1 MEPNLDN
8 IFIYCLSLFLT
19 LLLLFLAHQIHKIWR
34 MKSRMEHYLGDL
46 RALNEKVLAGTE
58 PVVVK
63 TTNVHQDSQSTTRTC
78 EHCKN
83 RVTFITQD
91 GDDLMVYE
99 CKLNDRSIALE
110 DTCEQYVRDLHISRI

>member
-1 MEPNLDN
+1 MEPDTHN
-8 IFIYCLSLFLT
+8 ILIYCLTLFLT
-19 LLLLFLAHQIHKIWR
+19 LVLLFLGHQIRKIWR

-46 RALNEKVLAGTE
+46 RALNEKVLVGTE

-63 TTNVHQDSQSTTRTC
+63 TTNVLQDSQTVSRTC

-83 RVTFITQD
+83 RITFITQD
-91 GDDLMVYE
+91 GDDLMVYA
-99 CKLNDRSIALE
+99 CKLDDRSVALE

>member
-1 MEPNLDN
+1 MELTSHN
-8 IFIYCLSLFLT
+8 IFIYCLSLFLI
-19 LLLLFLAHQIHKIWR
+19 LLLLFLGHQIHKIWR

-46 RALNEKVLAGTE
+46 RVLNDKVLAGTE

-63 TTNVHQDSQSTTRTC
+63 KTNVQQDSQSAIRTC

-83 RVTFITQD
+83 RITFITQD

-99 CKLNDRSIALE
+99 CKLDDRSIALE
-110 DTCEQYVRDLHISRI
+110 DTCDQYVRDLHISRI